1 MAYAVRRKLLEFQAS
16 TSNKTCAGKT
26 ESAASPRMP
35 KPRPKYLNLMQI
47 RLPVPG
53 VISIMHRV
61 SGAALFLLIPL
72 LLYLLQ
78 TSLESQQGFASL
90 KSAFA
95 SPLAKLVL
103 IGLLWAFL
111 HHFCAG
117 IRYLALDLDIGTE
130 LPAARASSW
139 AVIVVSV
146 ALTLACGVL
155 LW

>member
-1 MAYAVRRKLLEFQAS
+1 
-16 TSNKTCAGKT
+16 
-26 ESAASPRMP
+26 MP

-78 TSLESQQGFASL
+78 SSLESQQGFASL

-117 IRYLALDLDIGTE
+117 IRHLVLDLDIGTD
-130 LPAARASSW
+130 LAPSRASSW
-139 AVIVVSV
+139 AVIVVSA

>member
-1 MAYAVRRKLLEFQAS
+1 
-16 TSNKTCAGKT
+16 
-26 ESAASPRMP
+26 MP
-35 KPRPKYLNLMQI
+35 KPRPKHLNLLKI
-47 RLPVPG
+47 SLPVPG

-61 SGAALFLLIPL
+61 SGAVLFLLIPL

-78 TSLESQQGFASL
+78 TSLESQQGFAAL
-90 KSAFA
+90 RNAFA
-95 SPLAKLVL
+95 TPLAKLVL

-117 IRYLALDLDIGTE
+117 IRYLALDLDVGTD

-139 AVIVVSV
+139 AVVVVSV

-155 LW
+155 IW

>member
-1 MAYAVRRKLLEFQAS
+1 
-16 TSNKTCAGKT
+16 
-26 ESAASPRMP
+26 MP
-35 KPRPKYLNLMQI
+35 KPRPKYLNLLKI

-61 SGAALFLLIPL
+61 SGAALFLLIPV

-78 TSLESQQGFASL
+78 LSLASERGFAAIRGAL
-90 KSAFA
+90 TT
-95 SPLAKLVL
+95 PLAKLAL
-103 IGLLWAFL
+103 IALLWGFL

-117 IRYLALDLDIGTE
+117 IRYLVLDLDIGTD

-139 AVIVVSV
+139 AVLAASIL
-146 ALTLACGVL
+146 LTLAFGVL

>member
-1 MAYAVRRKLLEFQAS
+1 MA
-16 TSNKTCAGKT
+16 
-26 ESAASPRMP
+26 SAASPRMP
-35 KPRPKYLNLMQI
+35 KPRPKYLNLLQI

-78 TSLESQQGFASL
+78 TSLESQHGFAAVRSL
-90 KSAFA
+90 FA
-95 SPLAKLVL
+95 TPLAKLVL

-117 IRYLALDLDIGTE
+117 IRYLALDLDIGTD

-155 LW
+155 IW